1 MHLEQ
6 VECILN
12 LLAFST
18 SAKIE
23 FILELELARVTGVG
37 VADVDLGE
45 SDVRR
50 GVADGENLDGTVT
63 IFSGS
68 MRRGI
73 NSLSSLEFSNT
84 GVRHMVGNP
93 SSGSSGGDGVG
104 DMAFGLLTVQKKGT
118 ILGLADFE

>member
-23 FILELELARVTGVG
+23 FILELELVRVTGVS
-37 VADVDLGE
+37 VADVVLEEGDR
-45 SDVRR
+45 RR
-50 GVADGENLDGTVT
+50 GVVDENLDGTLT
-63 IFSGS
+63 ILSGS
-68 MRRGI
+68 IRRGI

-84 GVRHMVGNP
+84 GVRHIVGNP

-104 DMAFGLLTVQKKGT
+104 GMTFELLAVQKKGT
-118 ILGLADFE
+118 PLGLADFE

>member
-12 LLAFST
+12 LLVFST

-23 FILELELARVTGVG
+23 FIPELELARVTGVG
-37 VADVDLGE
+37 VTDAAFKEGDG
-45 SDVRR
+45 RR
-50 GVADGENLDGTVT
+50 GVIDENLDGTLTV
-63 IFSGS
+63 FSGS
-68 MRRGI
+68 IRRGI

-84 GVRHMVGNP
+84 GVRHIVGNP

-104 DMAFGLLTVQKKGT
+104 GMAFGLLMVQKKGT
-118 ILGLADFE
+118 TLGLTDFE